1 MSWNWPGGFQH
12 AVNCTQFE
20 GGTRCCHSPANLV
33 IRKAD
38 IWYCRCWGC
47 RSHDHWWFLDQWSGC
62 LSFLMHVNEGEM
74 KVPLHRWKT
83 KGFVFPT
90 LARLTR
96 NYLAIPGSRIPS
108 ERAFSPAGLTLT
120 KLWVLL
126 EPDIAE
132 NCCMLT
138 SASSVE
144 RGSVSDDNPKRKVAK
159 VTPAAEEAPTIKLN
173 PFNPAQ
179 TPCPHCP
186 NCAHYRVSAHAVSMA
201 SRWWLYITDCSW
213 FLPNIP
219 LCARSEPKLWFCK
232 HWIDTL
238 SSLFNIPWQKAVIS
252 LFQKVHPKT
261 CIHHLTI
268 EL

>member
-1 MSWNWPGGFQH
+1 MLRLPISRP
-12 AVNCTQFE
+12 
-20 GGTRCCHSPANLV
+20 LV
-33 IRKAD
+33 IPWPVKWMPFFPHACEQGGEKKVHFTGGRPKD
-38 IWYCRCWGC
+38 
-47 RSHDHWWFLDQWSGC
+47 
-62 LSFLMHVNEGEM
+62 LSS
-74 KVPLHRWKT
+74 
-83 KGFVFPT
+83 PT

-96 NYLAIPGSRIPS
+96 NYLALPGSSIPS

-126 EPDIAE
+126 EADIAE

-138 SASSVE
+138 SAWSVE
-144 RGSVSDDNPKRKVAK
+144 RGSVSGDNPKRKVAK
-159 VTPAAEEAPTIKLN
+159 VTPAAEEAQTIKLN

-186 NCAHYRVSAHAVSMA
+186 NCAHYRVSAHAVSTA

-219 LCARSEPKLWFCK
+219 LCARSEPELLWFCK

-238 SSLFNIPWQKAVIS
+238 SSCLIYHGKRLSFP

-268 EL
+268 EV